1 MAHWFTWTHNNPT
14 EGDIDRHKAIFG
26 KGGVS
31 LERGESGTLHLQ
43 GFGRVDKKCRLT
55 ALKKFCKICHFEVKK
70 GSVQSNIEYI
80 SKAPLDGPHFW
91 PSKEALLEDDQGT
104 RTDLHAAVAAY
115 RELGRVEAIR
125 QHLEVFAKYPRFE
138 TLCRTLCEP
147 QPVPEDRPLREWQQ
161 AFLDYVAANDN
172 DRSIFWVHDAKGGAG
187 KSTLAR
193 YLMDKGY
200 IQLDGKVCDMAYMF
214 DATAKGVIFDVAR
227 TKADTMDHIYQF
239 AEKVKDGYIVSS
251 KYESRGIKFPSKTVI
266 IFSNFAPDHSK
277 WSHDRLKYFCIRQHH
292 ANTKAFSF
300 SCGTEQYG
308 GETSQAFQASSTRPL
323 HIKIP
328 DLITP
333 TTGGS
338 DVDDSES
345 HREMV
350 A

>member
-1 MAHWFTWTHNNPT
+1 
-14 EGDIDRHKAIFG
+14 
-26 KGGVS
+26 
-31 LERGESGTLHLQ
+31 
-43 GFGRVDKKCRLT
+43 
-55 ALKKFCKICHFEVKK
+55 
-70 GSVQSNIEYI
+70 
-80 SKAPLDGPHFW
+80 
-91 PSKEALLEDDQGT
+91 
-104 RTDLHAAVAAY
+104 VAN
-115 RELGRVEAIR
+115 
-125 QHLEVFAKYPRFE
+125 
-138 TLCRTLCEP
+138 
-147 QPVPEDRPLREWQQ
+147 
-161 AFLDYVAANDN
+161 NDN